1 MICKKPYMLGVV
13 PVPCSTCK
21 FCRIN
26 RIRVW
31 THRMVLESYMHE
43 NNCFLTLT
51 YDEENVPEDGCLEPR
66 DYKLFLKKLRKY
78 IAPEKIRYYVAGS

>member
-1 MICKKPYMLGVV
+1 
-13 PVPCSTCK
+13 
-21 FCRIN
+21 
-26 RIRVW
+26 
-31 THRMVLESYMHE
+31 MHE

-78 IAPEKIRYYVAGS
+78 IAPYDRDWETIIFMHI